1 MRMRVPA
8 ALAALMAVA
17 LVLGVTWTAV
27 TPPFQAP
34 DEQSHFAYTQFLAE
48 RFELPGEPA
57 RQIYSSEHIRAA
69 SAVNADQVAGQPLT
83 PPEWSD
89 TGYRR
94 WQGLTRADAPDDGGG
109 NHSAS
114 TYPPASYGWQSIG
127 YRLASGGDFFDKLSG
142 ARLFSVLW
150 LPITV
155 LATWLLAGELF
166 GRRRLPQLAAAS
178 VPALAPMLA
187 FVSGSVS
194 PDGMLYALWTVALW
208 LGVRCLRHGLR
219 ARGAAAFFAVVGLAC
234 VTKPVSYALLPGA
247 LLVLA
252 VGLWRLRPSSFGAMA
267 RRAGAAAVALALTL
281 GAWIVLA
288 RALDRP
294 AAAQVAGA
302 TASAATDW
310 RELLSYVWQYYLPR
324 TPAQT
329 DAVGPDIGY
338 RAFRVWIV
346 QGWGAFGW
354 LEIRFADNVYRVLA
368 ILTAGVGAA
377 ALASAWRA
385 RRRLDLAVVAFLA
398 LVAISL
404 LAGLHWSDYR
414 ALKAGGGGF
423 MQARYLF
430 PLIGLMGCALAAA
443 AHLVPARARAAAVGA
458 TVAGLL
464 VFHLFSLGLVL
475 QRFYA

>member
-1 MRMRVPA
+1 MRIRPPA
-8 ALAALMAVA
+8 ALTALMTVA
-17 LVLGVTWTAV
+17 LLVGLTWTVV

-34 DEQSHFAYTQFLAE
+34 DEQSHFAYTQFFAE
-48 RFELPGEPA
+48 QFELPGEPA
-57 RQIYSSEHIRAA
+57 RPIYSSEHVRAA
-69 SAVNADQVAGQPLT
+69 SAVNADQIAGQPLT

-89 TGYRR
+89 AGYRR
-94 WQGLTRADAPDDGGG
+94 WQELTRADHPDDGGG
-109 NHSAS
+109 NQSAS
-114 TYPPASYGWQSIG
+114 TYPPLAYLWQSAG
-127 YRLASGGDFFDKLSG
+127 YRLASGGDFFDALFG
-142 ARLFSVLW
+142 ARLFSALW

-166 GRRRLPQLAAAS
+166 GRRRLLQLAAAA
-178 VPALAPMLA
+178 VPALLPMLA
-187 FVSGSVS
+187 FISGSVS
-194 PDGMLYALWTVALW
+194 PDGMLYALWTLALW
-208 LGVRCLRHGLR
+208 LGVRCLRHGLSVR
-219 ARGAAAFFAVVGLAC
+219 DAAGFFLVVGLAC

-252 VGLWRLRPSSFGAMA
+252 VGLWRLRPLALGRAA
-267 RRAGAAAVALALTL
+267 RVAAAAALPLALTL
-281 GAWIVLA
+281 GAWVVLA
-288 RALDRP
+288 RVLDRP

-302 TASAATDW
+302 TASAPTDW

-329 DAVGPDIGY
+329 GAVGPDIGY

-377 ALASAWRA
+377 AVAATWRA

-398 LVAISL
+398 LAVAAL
-404 LAGLHWSDYR
+404 LAGLHWTDYR
-414 ALKAGGGGF
+414 ALNAGGAGF
-423 MQARYLF
+423 MQGRYLF
-430 PLIGLMGCALAAA
+430 PIVGLMGCALAAA
-443 AHLVPARARAAAVGA
+443 MALVPARVRAGAVG
-458 TVAGLL
+458 VAVGGLL
-464 VFHLFSLGLVL
+464 VFHLFSLGLVV